1 MILRWIF
8 IDIGGPILDDG
19 PLFRYLA
26 EALQRIL
33 REQGHRVTEES
44 FHKAMRLGW
53 RQGAPSTLDFIVR
66 HFTLSE
72 EEFRG
77 AKEAYWQVYRD
88 LSNEEYR
95 SLQILRPGV
104 PQALREL
111 SSRFEL
117 ATLSNN
123 IVRVKGL
130 LEDYGIAG
138 FFSASGISEEVGY
151 SKPDLRLFQHVLRQA
166 DCRPEE
172 AMMVGDRLDNDIL
185 PAQSLGLMTAH
196 VKLEHNFGAT
206 SSALNGIDP
215 DYEVDSLQELA
226 QLLMTTSSS
235 ARTEGFFEEDVGPSW
250 SGGAR

>member
-26 EALQRIL
+26 EALRDIL
-33 REQGHRVTEES
+33 HEQGRPVTEES
-44 FHKAMRLGW
+44 FQKAMRLGW

-72 EEFRG
+72 EEFRRT
-77 AKEAYWQVYRD
+77 KEAYWQVYRD
-88 LSNEEYR
+88 LSDEQYR

-123 IVRVKGL
+123 IVRVQGL

-138 FFSASGISEEVGY
+138 FFNASGISEEVGY

-185 PAQSLGLMTAH
+185 PARNLGLMTAH

-206 SSALNGIDP
+206 NPALDRIDP
-215 DYEVDSLQELA
+215 DYEVSSLQELA
-226 QLLMTTSSS
+226 QLLMATSSS
-235 ARTEGFFEEDVGPSW
+235 ARREGVFKEDVGPSR